1 MLLLKISLLEPIE
14 KAFYNKRTLK
24 KNNEKVEDWKKFL
37 RKKTEEIR
45 KLYVKQRNKWVSLL
59 EKAKKQYYQH
69 LDEKNVTDNKKFW
82 KTVKPLLSD
91 KPVSTEKINL
101 TENEKLL
108 TSQSDT
114 AETLNFLSNV
124 AKKPKAYARY
134 FYQIFIFFIK

>member
-1 MLLLKISLLEPIE
+1 MLESIKNV
-14 KAFYNKRTLK
+14 FYNKRALK
-24 KNNEKVEDWKKFL
+24 KNNEKVEAEKKFL

-59 EKAKKQYYQH
+59 EKAKKQYYQY

-101 TENEKLL
+101 TENEKLYHIPEKYHI
-108 TSQSDT
+108 S
-114 AETLNFLSNV
+114 
-124 AKKPKAYARY
+124 
-134 FYQIFIFFIK
+134 I